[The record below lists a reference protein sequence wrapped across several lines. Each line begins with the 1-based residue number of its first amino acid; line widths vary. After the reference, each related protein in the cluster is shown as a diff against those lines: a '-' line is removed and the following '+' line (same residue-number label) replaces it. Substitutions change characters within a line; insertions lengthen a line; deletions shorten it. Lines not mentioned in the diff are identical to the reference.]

1 MFNKLKQF
9 KDLRNQAK
17 TLQGKLASESVTTS
31 AEWDKI
37 KVTMNGNQDVTAIS
51 IDTTLMTPDNKT
63 KVEKG
68 LAEATNKAIKQV
80 QKVMAEKMKEMGGM
94 DFGNMFKSE

>member
-17 TLQGKLASESVTTS
+17 TLQNKLSTISISGS

-37 KVTMNGNQDVTAIS
+37 KVVMNGNQDVTS
-51 IDTTLMTPDNKT
+51 VEIDPSLLSPENKS
-63 KVEKG
+63 KIEKG
-68 LAEATNKAIKQV
+68 IAEATNSAVKKV
-80 QKVMAEKMKEMGGM
+80 QKAMAEQMKDMGGL
-94 DFGNMFKSE
+94 DFGNMFKS

>member
-17 TLQGKLASESVTTS
+17 TLQSKLSTISITGS

-37 KVTMNGNQDVTAIS
+37 KVVMNGNQEVTS
-51 IDTTLMTPDNKT
+51 IDIDPSLLSADNKS
-63 KVEKG
+63 KIEKG
-68 LAEATNKAIKQV
+68 IAEATNTAVKKV
-80 QKVMAEKMKEMGGM
+80 QKAMAEQMKEMGGL
-94 DFGNMFKSE
+94 DFGNMFKS